1 MIAVLYQS
9 YYFYIISDFQLK
21 KSPLIGHNFVRIR
34 IKRQIL
40 RSWLYCQGGHFS
52 FAMMVMIG
60 VVAGVMGVAVAMPVA
75 VVMAISVMAVM
86 TVAMAKQMAEY
97 VKDGVGWTLVVMLLF
112 VGVWVENVLAVA
124 IAVVRA
130 ESGA

>member
-1 MIAVLYQS
+1 M
-9 YYFYIISDFQLK
+9 
-21 KSPLIGHNFVRIR
+21 
-34 IKRQIL
+34 
-40 RSWLYCQGGHFS
+40 CQDGHFS

-97 VKDGVGWTLVVMLLF
+97 VKDGVG
-112 VGVWVENVLAVA
+112 
-124 IAVVRA
+124 
-130 ESGA
+130 